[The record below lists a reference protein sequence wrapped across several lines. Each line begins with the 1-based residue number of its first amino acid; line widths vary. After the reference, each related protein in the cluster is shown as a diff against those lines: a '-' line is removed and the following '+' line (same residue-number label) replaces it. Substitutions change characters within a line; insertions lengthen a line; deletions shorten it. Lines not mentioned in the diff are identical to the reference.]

1 MAREGVPVGSVRR
14 ARGVVES
21 VRVTAL
27 PGCELRPH
35 LRPGPTARRGERVV
49 IGEVE
54 DTPGARQAIG
64 NRLRHPERLI
74 ARRECGAAAA
84 AAPEEIEAPEVE
96 IGGTGDRGARS
107 ARPFGHDRESLRA
120 RDADVPQGR
129 ATAIP
134 RDGEILRVLAEE
146 RPRQQLDHR
155 VSAALDVETA
165 PVELGDELGDDP
177 LCVVRVPD
185 EEHPGG
191 AALRHPVD
199 ERHVGGQPLGQPL
212 GHRVVPGGEVRGVGA
227 ARERRAGDDGR

>member
-1 MAREGVPVGSVRR
+1 MQVP
-14 ARGVVES
+14 
-21 VRVTAL
+21 
-27 PGCELRPH
+27 
-35 LRPGPTARRGERVV
+35 
-49 IGEVE
+49 
-54 DTPGARQAIG
+54 
-64 NRLRHPERLI
+64 
-74 ARRECGAAAA
+74 
-84 AAPEEIEAPEVE
+84 
-96 IGGTGDRGARS
+96 GTGDRGACG
-107 ARPFGHDRESLRA
+107 ARPLGHDREGRTA
-120 RDADVPQGR
+120 RDADVAQIR
-129 ATAIP
+129 ATAVAC
-134 RDGEILRVLAEE
+134 DGEVLRMLGEE

-165 PVELGDELGDDP
+165 PVELGDELGNDP